1 MHGSSEGAAKKR
13 IFVWAP
19 SPGGAG
25 RGSGCEQRL
34 GGPPLNPGEIAGTFV
49 AGCQPSLS
57 PGNGELACF
66 QPREGSRGKRSGDRA
81 GVPFHSPGGLGAIR
95 TSR

>member
-1 MHGSSEGAAKKR
+1 MHSSSEGAAKKR

-25 RGSGCEQRL
+25 RGPGCERRL
-34 GGPPLNPGEIAGTFV
+34 GGPPLNPREVVRTFV

-57 PGNGELACF
+57 PGNGELACLH
-66 QPREGSRGKRSGDRA
+66 EGNALATEPGS
-81 GVPFHSPGGLGAIR
+81 PFTAPGGSESSEPARLK
-95 TSR
+95 